1 MSHATIGNI
10 KHVVR
15 HLKENDNYSPRVV
28 RKALAVINEYD
39 IDVRTISCDGDDCE
53 TVIRAAE
60 RGNPGSV
67 ITLEYR
73 ANSRVAY
80 VLAGLG
86 GCY

>member
-1 MSHATIGNI
+1 MSHATITNI
-10 KHVVR
+10 KHVIR
-15 HLKENDNYSPRVV
+15 HLKENDNYSPRIV

-39 IDVRTISCDGDDCE
+39 IDVRTISCDGDDYE

-60 RGNPGSV
+60 RGNPDSV
-67 ITLEYR
+67 IELEYGS
-73 ANSRVAY
+73 NSRVAY